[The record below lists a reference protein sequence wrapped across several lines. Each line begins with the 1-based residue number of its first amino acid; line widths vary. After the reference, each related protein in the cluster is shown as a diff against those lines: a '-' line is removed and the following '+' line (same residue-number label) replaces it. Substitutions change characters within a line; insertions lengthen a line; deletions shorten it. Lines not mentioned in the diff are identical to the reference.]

1 MPSSTPAIP
10 LSARRRQLLLQYL
23 SADTALFQSSQSS
36 SACFSCFSPSPPL
49 LRCPSSLTFSF
60 PAAPSMGREDG
71 EGEGDHDGGSDAGG
85 RGRAGRTLFQLDR
98 SVRRPSPLSPS
109 WATSPSSFPL
119 AAAAAAARL
128 SPCRARERRESCCS
142 LPPLGPARRRRGTDG
157 SGSLPRTRAPSGLPP
172 LRRGFSLSS
181 LSAFRSRRAGFSAL
195 PARGPHGRPRGL
207 HLQVHA
213 RSGALLKYYIM
224 GSHIEMFS
232 EFKLA
237 ERLRCSPFSPFLR
250 LHFQR
255 QKKRFRTTRHN
266 CFAIIDDTPE
276 MRSGFRTS
284 TRFSLL
290 RR

>member
-1 MPSSTPAIP
+1 MSVQLDTNLIGPGRWGMPI
-10 LSARRRQLLLQYL
+10 
-23 SADTALFQSSQSS
+23 
-36 SACFSCFSPSPPL
+36 
-49 LRCPSSLTFSF
+49 
-60 PAAPSMGREDG
+60 
-71 EGEGDHDGGSDAGG
+71 
-85 RGRAGRTLFQLDR
+85 RAG
-98 SVRRPSPLSPS
+98 SVTPTQPTKAEPDCSMCLRHNLS
-109 WATSPSSFPL
+109 FL
-119 AAAAAAARL
+119 
-128 SPCRARERRESCCS
+128 C
-142 LPPLGPARRRRGTDG
+142 
-157 SGSLPRTRAPSGLPP
+157 
-172 LRRGFSLSS
+172 
-181 LSAFRSRRAGFSAL
+181 SRRAGFSAL